1 MTELKEQ
8 DTKAIVDLYTRKT
21 IYDFSELEKR
31 EEEFLKKDNIINNM
45 SEEDLKKHSYLVND
59 DDLKNEVINMGIYKN
74 FIYKDDNKYIY
85 DDLKTKDELKN
96 IHKYNTLY
104 SLDSYENTDYN
115 SDVIDYQWIKND
127 KVFNYITE
135 DNQLTSYE
143 VQRIRAEAEDELIY
157 PNLKEDIDNSIEKYK
172 KDFKI
177 NDKENTSNI
186 DYINNRL
193 EDIYYGIYETDT
205 YYSDKYKISNSE
217 IKRINSEYNLN
228 EFCNEIEKTKLDYP
242 VDLTKTVSE
251 LEAKSDQEYQ
261 IYSKE
266 YYDKQ
271 DLNYNSLATSSLA
284 SRKFYGNV
292 KDNLVEHDLDKDI
305 KDKDITKRYSS
316 KDEELINRLK
326 QDELYRKLF
335 KQMKKNEKF
344 LNSTHSNIAYKAR
357 VNSEEISLSTSQLN
371 QRDTMKT
378 QSQINKVED
387 SARDTIRNTRTDNRI
402 HNKTEKNNNR
412 DFER

>member
-1 MTELKEQ
+1 
-8 DTKAIVDLYTRKT
+8 
-21 IYDFSELEKR
+21 
-31 EEEFLKKDNIINNM
+31 
-45 SEEDLKKHSYLVND
+45 KKHSYLVND
-59 DDLKNEVINMGIYKN
+59 DDLKNEVINMGIYKK

-85 DDLKTKDELKN
+85 DELKTKDELKN

-104 SLDSYENTDYN
+104 SLDSYKNTNYN

-135 DNQLTSYE
+135 DNQLNSYE

-172 KDFKI
+172 ENFKI

-186 DYINNRL
+186 DYIDNRL

-228 EFCNEIEKTKLDYP
+228 DFCNEIEKTKLYYP
-242 VDLTKTVSE
+242 VDLTITVSE

-271 DLNYNSLATSSLA
+271 DLNYNSLGTSSLA
-284 SRKFYGNV
+284 SRKFYENV
-292 KDNLVEHDLDKDI
+292 KNNLVEHDLDKDI
-305 KDKDITKRYSS
+305 KD
-316 KDEELINRLK
+316 
-326 QDELYRKLF
+326 
-335 KQMKKNEKF
+335 
-344 LNSTHSNIAYKAR
+344 
-357 VNSEEISLSTSQLN
+357 
-371 QRDTMKT
+371 
-378 QSQINKVED
+378 
-387 SARDTIRNTRTDNRI
+387 
-402 HNKTEKNNNR
+402 
-412 DFER
+412 